1 MKGRDN
7 KRSRS
12 EIQSQMEDKSFDND
26 SDWSLKIDQAL
37 EKKRPKPPRAQKDQM
52 SQVRKHDPD
61 GDIPV
66 WCKFCLKTE
75 CRLDGILKHV
85 KKFHPDLYD
94 SKAGRNSYA
103 AEVGQKIPDDP
114 KFLELESDADKG

>member
-37 EKKRPKPPRAQKDQM
+37 KKKRPKPPRA
-52 SQVRKHDPD
+52 
-61 GDIPV
+61 
-66 WCKFCLKTE
+66 
-75 CRLDGILKHV
+75 
-85 KKFHPDLYD
+85 
-94 SKAGRNSYA
+94 
-103 AEVGQKIPDDP
+103 
-114 KFLELESDADKG
+114 